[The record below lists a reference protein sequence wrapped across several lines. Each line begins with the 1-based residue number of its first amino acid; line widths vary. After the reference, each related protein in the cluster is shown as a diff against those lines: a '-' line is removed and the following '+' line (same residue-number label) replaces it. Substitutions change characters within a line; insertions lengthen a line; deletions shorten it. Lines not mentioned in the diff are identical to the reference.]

1 MRQENRWHDCQIK
14 TKPSIIIIVVRSSCV
29 AIYLIFYLI
38 GEQVALPGWPVPNAL
53 RPP

>member
-29 AIYLIFYLI
+29 AIYLVFY
-38 GEQVALPGWPVPNAL
+38 LPGWLVPNAL
-53 RPP
+53 RPS